1 MSTIDEATNLAQM
14 AAIVAHESS
23 PKTATLRVPTQLG
36 EGTVVS
42 VTIRDTL
49 TVVITD
55 VQFTRDQRDDFHE
68 DSEMIELNY
77 VLAGDLICSVNN
89 EPFRMQSPT
98 QAISYFH
105 QSNVT
110 LKTAAN
116 QRVQKV
122 EIRMTPER
130 LLSYFVETKEQA
142 MIMSF
147 LQRQLGQITQHTLT
161 PIIKQRVYEIL
172 HCSYEG
178 SFKALYIEAK
188 VMELLV
194 ATFAKQTSKRLPN
207 ASETHKLQRI
217 KAIILAELD
226 QPHTVNS
233 LASRVHLSDNKARQG
248 FKQLFG
254 VPIITFLRQQRM
266 EKAAWLLEV
275 EGLTVTDT
283 AVALG
288 YSNMSNF
295 TVAFRNYFGC
305 NPSHYLKLKIMM
317 ITHD

>member
-1 MSTIDEATNLAQM
+1 MAKDEIEQFANVT
-14 AAIVAHESS
+14 AHKNS
-23 PKTATLRVPTQLG
+23 PITAVIQLPRHIG
-36 EGTVVS
+36 EGTVVTT
-42 VTIRDTL
+42 TIRETL
-49 TVVITD
+49 TIVVTD
-55 VQFTRDQRDDFHE
+55 IQLAHDQVDNFHE
-68 DSEMIELNY
+68 GSEMVEFNY

-89 EPFRMQSPT
+89 EPFRMQAPT

-110 LKTAAN
+110 LKTVAQ

-130 LLSYFVETKEQA
+130 LLSYFGGDERPAIEH
-142 MIMSF
+142 F
-147 LQRQLGQITQHTLT
+147 LHHQLGQISQTSLT
-161 PIIKQRVYEIL
+161 SLIKQRVYEIL
-172 HCSYEG
+172 HCTYEG
-178 SFKALYIEAK
+178 SFKKIYSEAK

-194 ATFAKQTSKRLPN
+194 AIFAQAKSQHLPN
-207 ASETHKLQRI
+207 SKDTEKLQRI

-226 QPHTVNS
+226 QPHTVKR
-233 LASRVHLSDNKARQG
+233 LAARVGMTESKLRLG

-254 VPIITFLRQQRM
+254 IPIITFVRQQRM

-275 EGLTVTDT
+275 EGQSVTQT
-283 AVALG
+283 ATMLG

-305 NPSHYLKLKIMM
+305 NPSNYLTNFIQN
-317 ITHD
+317 